1 MPIVI
6 AVTFTAFAL
15 IVAAGWFRALGRDPE
30 LFRWTTRDIVV
41 AAALAV
47 AVGMLFVAWSWAY
60 QLLSLIPAPFNAWAV
75 GFWMLGGTLVPYVI
89 RRPGAAFMGEM
100 VAALV
105 EAPLVPWGITT
116 LISGLVQGL
125 PAEASFALTGYR
137 RWGLTV
143 LMRAGAFAALGGFLQ
158 EYYPYGISEQIL
170 AVQIG
175 GLLLR
180 VLGGAVLG
188 GVLAKLT
195 GDALLRT
202 GVLEG
207 LGITADAP
215 AAVEDAPAAAEDAPA
230 AG

>member
-6 AVTFTAFAL
+6 AVAFAAFAL
-15 IVAAGWFRALGRDPE
+15 IVAAGWFRARRRDPE
-30 LFRWTTRDIVV
+30 LFRWSTRDIVV

-60 QLLSLIPAPFNAWAV
+60 QLLSLVPAPFNAWAV
-75 GFWMLGGTLVPYVI
+75 GFWMLGGTLVPYII

-116 LISGLVQGL
+116 LVSGLVQGL

-137 RWGLTV
+137 RWGLVV

-158 EYYPYGISEQIL
+158 EYYPYGVSEQLL

-175 GLLLR
+175 GVVLR
-180 VLGGAVLG
+180 MVGGAVLAG
-188 GVLAKLT
+188 LLAKLI
-195 GDALLRT
+195 GDALAET

-207 LGITADAP
+207 LAITEDAP
-215 AAVEDAPAAAEDAPA
+215 PVPEDAPATT
-230 AG
+230 

>member
-6 AVTFTAFAL
+6 AVSFAAFAV
-15 IVAAGWFRALGRDPE
+15 IVAAGWLRALRRSPE

-60 QLLSLIPAPFNAWAV
+60 QLLSVIPAPFNAWAV
-75 GFWMLGGTLVPYVI
+75 GFWMLGGTLVPYVV

-105 EAPLVPWGITT
+105 EAPLVPWGVTT

-143 LMRAGAFAALGGFLQ
+143 LMRAGAFAAYGGFLQ
-158 EYYPYGISEQIL
+158 EYYPYGISEQVP

-175 GLLLR
+175 GVILR
-180 VLGGAVLG
+180 VIGGAVLA
-188 GVLAKLT
+188 GVLAKLI
-195 GDALLRT
+195 GDALAQT

-215 AAVEDAPAAAEDAPA
+215 AAVEDSPATVEDSPA
-230 AG
+230 TT

>member
-6 AVTFTAFAL
+6 AVSFAAFAL
-15 IVAAGWFRALGRDPE
+15 IVAVGWFRALGRAPQ

-41 AAALAV
+41 ASALAV

-60 QLLSLIPAPFNAWAV
+60 QLLSVIPAPFNAWAV

-137 RWGLTV
+137 RWGLPV
-143 LMRAGAFAALGGFLQ
+143 LMRAGAFAAAGGFLQ
-158 EYYPYGISEQIL
+158 EYYPYGIAEQL
-170 AVQIG
+170 VPVQIG

-180 VLGGAVLG
+180 ALGGAILA
-188 GVLAKLT
+188 GVLAKVV
-195 GDALLRT
+195 GDALAQT

-215 AAVEDAPAAAEDAPA
+215 APAEDAPA
-230 AG
+230 AT